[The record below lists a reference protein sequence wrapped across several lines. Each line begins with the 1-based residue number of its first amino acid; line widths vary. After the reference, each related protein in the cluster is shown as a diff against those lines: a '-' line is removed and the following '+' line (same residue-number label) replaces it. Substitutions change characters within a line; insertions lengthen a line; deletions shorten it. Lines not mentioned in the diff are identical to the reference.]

1 MNSHTIPLVLKARVR
16 FLALFLAGG
25 LAAGAG
31 IGLLRGQVHHASTDV
46 MASTATPQAADPG
59 SANSQIAPMLAAD
72 YLSTQVEIIRSD
84 RVAERAAQLLRLD
97 ADPVALAAYRASG
110 SGQPPLAWFAKA
122 IQSHLKVI
130 PSIGSRVISIEY
142 AAGTPEQAADGANAL
157 ARAYQD
163 VSLDMAVAPSRQSDD
178 WYARNLADLRDRLN
192 AAQAKLLSRQREL
205 GVVAPLSTSNPGGV
219 EAEEARLTALSQNLA
234 MAQAAR
240 TSAQS
245 RTGGGALP
253 DAMLNPVVQQL
264 DADIKRLEG
273 QRAEMATRLGPNAQQ
288 MREIAGQIAGLER
301 ERAKQAAMVSQG
313 AATSAGQASAN
324 VQQLEGELN
333 FEKARV
339 IQSRAGRA
347 ELGLLQQ
354 DVDGLRRAYDELVA
368 RQSNARI
375 AGTSEMTNVVVLSPA
390 RPDPGAGYLLVA
402 LFAVL
407 GSVVGLFVGATI
419 VALRELTDRRIR
431 TPEDAVDCLG
441 IPNLGGIHI
450 PLTFTR
456 ALPPPKPRLLTHKAK
471 TDDEPIHA

>member
-1 MNSHTIPLVLKARVR
+1 MMTHTIPLVLKARIR
-16 FLALFLAGG
+16 LLALFLGVGA
-25 LAAGAG
+25 LAGAG
-31 IGLLRGQVHHASTDV
+31 IGVLRSHTHSATTDV
-46 MASTATPQAADPG
+46 MASTATPQASDPG
-59 SANSQIAPMLAAD
+59 LANAQMAPMLAAD
-72 YLSTQVEIIRSD
+72 YLATQVEIIRSD
-84 RVAERAAQLLRLD
+84 RVAERAVQLLKLD
-97 ADPVALAAYRASG
+97 SDPAALAQYRATHSPL
-110 SGQPPLAWFAKA
+110 PPLAWFAGQIKA
-122 IQSHLKVI
+122 HLKVV
-130 PSIGSRVISIEY
+130 PSIGSRVISITY
-142 AAGTPEQAADGANAL
+142 LAGTPEQAAAGANAL

-192 AAQAKLLSRQREL
+192 AAQAKLLARQREL
-205 GVVAPLSTSNPGGV
+205 GVVAPLSTTGTGGV

-288 MREIAGQIAGLER
+288 MREIAGQIAGLQR
-301 ERAKQAAMVSQG
+301 ERAKQAALVSQG
-313 AATSAGQASAN
+313 AATSAGQANAN
-324 VQQLEGELN
+324 VQQLESELN
-333 FEKARV
+333 SEKARV
-339 IQSRAGRA
+339 IQSRSGRA
-347 ELGLLQQ
+347 ELGLMQQ

-390 RPDPGAGYLLVA
+390 QAQMGAGNLLVL
-402 LFAVL
+402 LFGIA
-407 GSVVGLFVGATI
+407 GACVGLAIGAAFVT
-419 VALRELTDRRIR
+419 LRELADRRIR

-450 PLTFTR
+450 PLSAMR
-456 ALPPPKPRLLTHKAK
+456 ALPAPRPRLLTHGGH
-471 TDDEPIHA
+471 E

>member
-1 MNSHTIPLVLKARVR
+1 
-16 FLALFLAGG
+16 
-25 LAAGAG
+25 
-31 IGLLRGQVHHASTDV
+31 
-46 MASTATPQAADPG
+46 
-59 SANSQIAPMLAAD
+59 
-72 YLSTQVEIIRSD
+72 
-84 RVAERAAQLLRLD
+84 
-97 ADPVALAAYRASG
+97 
-110 SGQPPLAWFAKA
+110 
-122 IQSHLKVI
+122 
-130 PSIGSRVISIEY
+130 
-142 AAGTPEQAADGANAL
+142 
-157 ARAYQD
+157 
-163 VSLDMAVAPSRQSDD
+163 
-178 WYARNLADLRDRLN
+178 
-192 AAQAKLLSRQREL
+192 
-205 GVVAPLSTSNPGGV
+205 
-219 EAEEARLTALSQNLA
+219 
-234 MAQAAR
+234 
-240 TSAQS
+240 
-245 RTGGGALP
+245 
-253 DAMLNPVVQQL
+253 
-264 DADIKRLEG
+264 
-273 QRAEMATRLGPNAQQ
+273 
-288 MREIAGQIAGLER
+288 
-301 ERAKQAAMVSQG
+301 MVSQG

-333 FEKARV
+333 SEKARV